1 MATSVFDGKIEI
13 GAGAPPASLQP
24 PIVGF
29 LYIDYTKPTIYA
41 CTNNTKGKVTWKH
54 LDQDEYANLNTKI
67 NNLVTLV
74 NSYKKELEN
83 YKNGRW

>member
-13 GAGAPPASLQP
+13 GSGAPPASLQP

-41 CTNNTKGKVTWKH
+41 CTDNTKGKVVWKH
-54 LDQDEYANLNTKI
+54 LDQEEYVRLNNKVDNLT
-67 NNLVTLV
+67 NLV
-74 NSYKKELEN
+74 NKYRQEIEDYKQ
-83 YKNGRW
+83 GRW